1 MSIDCEVSFK
11 SLLFVAESLEEL
23 LGAHGGQAV
32 MRSAGRR
39 AAANLIDMLPLKL
52 EEEIAILRAGNILV
66 ELGFISGLEII
77 AADRLQVHGNQVL
90 DELKQIGLAGVE
102 SGRYYVIGLFEGF
115 FRQLSGSARKITSVA
130 TDKNNNEYWMLT

>member
-1 MSIDCEVSFK
+1 MSIDCEVSLK

-52 EEEIAILRAGNILV
+52 EEETAILRAGNILV

-77 AADRLQVHGNQVL
+77 AADRLLVCGNQVL
-90 DELKQIGLAGVE
+90 KELNHLGLAGVE

-130 TDKNNNEYWMLT
+130 TDKTNEYWMLT